1 MTGVEQMFVTAMA
14 AFMAASGGF
23 WVYLRHRV
31 AEKDAHT
38 ILLLSLSH
46 YRIVDLG
53 MEHINKGYVSKE
65 EYDDLL
71 RHFYEPYLSLG
82 GNGSVERIMKL
93 VQRLPL
99 APIEADREFESK
111 LVSDI
116 QSRAHDLAEHDRLRM
131 DTAEEL
137 VKRKVTARILHD
149 AEEIERKRRE
159 DERRRESDF

>member
-1 MTGVEQMFVTAMA
+1 MTGIEQMFVTALA

-99 APIEADREFESK
+99 GPIEADREFESK
-111 LVSDI
+111 IVSDI
-116 QSRAHDLAEHDRLRM
+116 QMRARDLAEHDRLRM
-131 DTAEEL
+131 ETAEEL

-159 DERRRESDF
+159 DERRKESDF

>member
-1 MTGVEQMFVTAMA
+1 MTAAWQMFITALA

-38 ILLLSLSH
+38 ILLLSLTH

-53 MEHINKGYVSKE
+53 MEHINKGYINKE

-82 GNGSVERIMKL
+82 GNGSAERIMKL

-99 APIEADREFESK
+99 NPIEPDREFERNI
-111 LVSDI
+111 VNDI
-116 QSRAHDLAEHDRLRM
+116 KTQANDLAEHDRLRM
-131 DTAEEL
+131 ETAEEL
-137 VKRKVTARILHD
+137 VKRKVTARILKD

-159 DERRRESDF
+159 DERRKESDF